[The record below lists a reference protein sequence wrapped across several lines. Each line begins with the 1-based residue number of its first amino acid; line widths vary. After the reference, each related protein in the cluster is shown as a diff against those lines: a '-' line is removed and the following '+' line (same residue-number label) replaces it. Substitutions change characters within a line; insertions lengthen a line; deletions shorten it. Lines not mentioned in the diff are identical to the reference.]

1 MELKELNIKTKAM
14 KKKAK
19 ELLQPVEN
27 ATKTATCYQP
37 GQTYEQLKDEQIA
50 QLALEDERYFRLL
63 VERYE
68 RKMKIYVKRIT
79 GASTEN
85 VEDVVQEVF
94 FKVYANLGRFNPE
107 MKFSSWIYRIAHNQA
122 VNNFLYE
129 KRRKTESLLYNEKGE
144 LITMLRDSHDI
155 WRQIQQENVNEKM
168 ADALSHISKKY
179 KDVLELNYF
188 EGKSYQEISLEL
200 GKPVNTIGTML
211 NRGRK
216 ILKKELIKMGVVC
229 DIAMVQMEKDF
240 SFKG

>member
-1 MELKELNIKTKAM
+1 MKSQTSERLELKITKSK
-14 KKKAK
+14 KKKAS
-19 ELLQPVEN
+19 VEID
-27 ATKTATCYQP
+27 P
-37 GQTYEQLKDEQIA
+37 GELKDEQVVI
-50 QLALEDERYFRLL
+50 LSLEDEKYFRILMD
-63 VERYE
+63 RYE
-68 RKMKIYVKRIT
+68 RRMKIYVKRIT
-79 GASTEN
+79 GASNET

-94 FKVYANLGRFNPE
+94 FKVYSNLAKFNPE

-129 KRRKTESLLYNEKGE
+129 KRRRTESLLYNEKGE

-155 WRQIQQENVNEKM
+155 WREIQQENVNEKLV
-168 ADALSHISKKY
+168 AALSHISKKY

-188 EGKSYQEISLEL
+188 EGKSYQEISLEM

-216 ILKKELIKMGVVC
+216 ILKKELIKMGVAC

>member
-1 MELKELNIKTKAM
+1 M
-14 KKKAK
+14 KKKTSDF
-19 ELLQPVEN
+19 LQMPSSEVKPV
-27 ATKTATCYQP
+27 
-37 GQTYEQLKDEQIA
+37 KDESIDEKRP
-50 QLALEDERYFRLL
+50 LEDLTDEEIVALTKKNKEYFKFL

-68 RKMKIYVKRIT
+68 RRMKIYVKRIT
-79 GASTEN
+79 GASNET
-85 VEDVVQEVF
+85 VEDVVQEVLY
-94 FKVYANLGRFNPE
+94 KVYVNIDKFNQE

-155 WRQIQQENVNEKM
+155 WREIQQDNINEKLVS
-168 ADALSHISKKY
+168 ALSHISKKY
-179 KDVLELNYF
+179 KDVIELNYF
-188 EGKSYQEISLEL
+188 YGKSYQEISLEL

-216 ILKKELIKMGVVC
+216 ILKKELIRMGVFC

>member
-1 MELKELNIKTKAM
+1 M
-14 KKKAK
+14 KRQNG
-19 ELLQPVEN
+19 ELLELQIWKNKNKQKKE
-27 ATKTATCYQP
+27 KTDFDILTDEKLAIMSV
-37 GQTYEQLKDEQIA
+37 KDQSCFQI
-50 QLALEDERYFRLL
+50 LMG
-63 VERYE
+63 RYE
-68 RKMKIYVKRIT
+68 RRMKVYVKRIT
-79 GASTEN
+79 GASNET

-94 FKVYANLGRFNPE
+94 FKVYSNLDKFNPE
-107 MKFSSWIYRIAHNQA
+107 MKFSSWLYRIAHNQA

-144 LITMLRDSHDI
+144 VITMLRDSRDV
-155 WRQIQQENVNEKM
+155 WRDIQQENVNEKL

-179 KDVLELNYF
+179 KDVIELNYF
-188 EGKSYQEISLEL
+188 EGKSYQEISKEL

>member
-1 MELKELNIKTKAM
+1 MEKTKT
-14 KKKAK
+14 KLFVDLVPTQKASIK
-19 ELLQPVEN
+19 LVNIGDLEN
-27 ATKTATCYQP
+27 
-37 GQTYEQLKDEQIA
+37 LKDEEIA
-50 QLALEDERYFRLL
+50 VLSRENEMYFSEL
-63 VERYE
+63 VKRYE
-68 RKMKIYVKRIT
+68 RKMQIYVKRIT
-79 GASTEN
+79 GATNET

-94 FKVYANLGRFNPE
+94 FKVYANLDKFNPE

-129 KRRKTESLLYNEKGE
+129 KRRRTESLLYNEKGE
-144 LITMLRDSHDI
+144 VITMLRDSHDI
-155 WRQIQQENVNEKM
+155 WRQIQQENVNEKLL
-168 ADALSHISKKY
+168 DALSHISKKY

-188 EGKSYQEISLEL
+188 EGKSYQEISEEL

-216 ILKKELIKMGVVC
+216 ILKKELVKMGVVC

>member
-1 MELKELNIKTKAM
+1 M
-14 KKKAK
+14 KRHAP
-19 ELLQPVEN
+19 ELLPLASEN
-27 ATKTATCYQP
+27 KETKTNILSLDC
-37 GQTYEQLKDEQIA
+37 EKLKDEE
-50 QLALEDERYFRLL
+50 LVRLSLHDEQYFGLL
-63 VERYE
+63 VQRYE
-68 RKMKIYVKRIT
+68 RRMKIYVKRII
-79 GASTEN
+79 GASNET

-94 FKVYANLGRFNPE
+94 YKVYANLSKFNPD

-155 WRQIQQENVNEKM
+155 WRQIQQDNVNEKLVG
-168 ADALSHISKKY
+168 ALSHISQKY
-179 KDVLELNYF
+179 KDVIELNYF
-188 EGKSYQEISLEL
+188 EGKSYQEISQQL

-216 ILKKELIKMGVVC
+216 ILKKELIRMGIAC

>member
-1 MELKELNIKTKAM
+1 M
-14 KKKAK
+14 KSQTL
-19 ELLQPVEN
+19 ELLALKVKRNKKVKKMEDI
-27 ATKTATCYQP
+27 KIMSL
-37 GQTYEQLKDEQIA
+37 EDLKDEQIA
-50 QLALEDERYFRLL
+50 LMSMEDERHFKILMD
-63 VERYE
+63 RYE

-79 GASTEN
+79 GASNET

-94 FKVYANLGRFNPE
+94 FKVYSNLHKFNPQ

-129 KRRKTESLLYNEKGE
+129 KRRRTESLLYNEKGE

-155 WRQIQQENVNEKM
+155 WREIQQENVNEKLNS
-168 ADALSHISKKY
+168 ALGQISKKY

-188 EGKSYQEISLEL
+188 EGKSYQEISKEL
-200 GKPVNTIGTML
+200 DKPVNTIGTML

-216 ILKKELIKMGVVC
+216 ILKKELLKMGVVC

-240 SFKG
+240 GFKG

>member
-1 MELKELNIKTKAM
+1 MRTLCAEMTDEEIVGL
-14 KKKAK
+14 AK
-19 ELLQPVEN
+19 ENKEYF
-27 ATKTATCYQP
+27 TC
-37 GQTYEQLKDEQIA
+37 
-50 QLALEDERYFRLL
+50 L

-79 GASTEN
+79 GAPNET
-85 VEDVVQEVF
+85 VEDIVQEVLY
-94 FKVYANLGRFNPE
+94 KVYANIDKFNQN

-144 LITMLRDSHDI
+144 LITVLRDSHDI
-155 WRQIQQENVNEKM
+155 WREIQQDCINEKVV
-168 ADALSHISKKY
+168 DALSHISKKY
-179 KDVLELNYF
+179 KDVIELNYF
-188 EGKSYQEISLEL
+188 AEKSYQEISKEL

-216 ILKKELIKMGVVC
+216 ILKKELIGMGVFC

>member
-1 MELKELNIKTKAM
+1 M
-14 KKKAK
+14 KKIAIEFLQMPSIEIRPAQDEFLEEKRPLEQFTDEEIVSMAK
-19 ELLQPVEN
+19 ENKE
-27 ATKTATCYQP
+27 
-37 GQTYEQLKDEQIA
+37 
-50 QLALEDERYFRLL
+50 YFGFL

-68 RKMKIYVKRIT
+68 RKMKIYIKRIT
-79 GASTEN
+79 GASNET

-94 FKVYANLGRFNPE
+94 FKVYANIDKFNQE

-129 KRRKTESLLYNEKGE
+129 KRRRTESLLYNEKGE

-155 WRQIQQENVNEKM
+155 WREIQQGNINEKLVC
-168 ADALSHISKKY
+168 ALSHISKKY
-179 KDVLELNYF
+179 KDVIELNYF
-188 EGKSYQEISLEL
+188 YGKSYQEISQEL